1 MDSLIQHK
9 LKKIELSKY
18 KIKTNNNQIQNYLLS
33 VSSNNIENFK
43 KNFGDN
49 NLSFQLYLDEVETQF
64 KWQNLIYKLYS
75 NKIDF
80 DENSI
85 NEDLKNLIKSESS
98 IEEYKIAEIEISINP
113 NNSIKEQVEN
123 IKNLIETI
131 GFEKTALQY
140 SVATTAPKNGDLGW
154 VNSKFLSPSIYK
166 IVSKLQVGEISKP
179 ITKQNNIVFFKLSD
193 IKNSRL

>member
-1 MDSLIQHK
+1 M
-9 LKKIELSKY
+9 KIL
-18 KIKTNNNQIQNYLLS
+18 
-33 VSSNNIENFK
+33 K

-113 NNSIKEQVEN
+113 NNSIKEQVED

-140 SVATTAPKNGDLGW
+140 SVAITAQRMVIW
-154 VNSKFLSPSIYK
+154 VGLTPNSYLHLFIRLLANYK
-166 IVSKLQVGEISKP
+166 
-179 ITKQNNIVFFKLSD
+179 
-193 IKNSRL
+193 